1 MNGSQSRMI
10 ESSNAGAHRSM
21 QIYKI
26 DSVCSDERR
35 STCLPT
41 RRSSV
46 LFFHYCTVCIMSSS
60 GPYRDAE
67 ESAVGKGVRHDD
79 DDCDDDQSDSGNF
92 APIASAEIATVLG
105 WLQNLNLQPGTVLY
119 PTNTNNHTNTNMT
132 PERLQY
138 IIIRL
143 LQQQCGYLYASV
155 NTTLYHEW
163 VPYSADDFTSLMRDP
178 ALYNHDDDGS
188 SCSSLQENGGIDDY
202 DEDGLAFVP
211 PAVGGSTFHD
221 DAALRR
227 NKNNERSK
235 STAVVLDIYRTTRT
249 AALDDDNFVA
259 DATTPMK
266 ARGCRPARLLSND
279 VALITHDGA
288 AHLIPPTGRAGRAD
302 TWFYIAAA
310 VLGLGNIVI
319 DDPDDEDAISAILL
333 KALRGCWK
341 SAESTLPNTGL
352 NRSPTNMLKFMD
364 HQYVW
369 GDTSSCLLI
378 LPILTIEAA
387 KSWTGESY
395 EVIILCDDDRY
406 GRANHRQVAQRIGLT
421 TINTTANN
429 NNSHAVVQSATSTEL
444 KRAVDLLS
452 HILKFS
458 AYALEQLPGPVTPRG
473 AALWLSYRDE
483 FEAARTLHATIVGGD
498 NISREQYHHKI
509 IVPVVQQS
517 PAGQMVAKVDLG
529 AMNNN
534 DNDDM
539 GRGIGGRQ
547 RGNVVVYPDPLLLAA
562 KSSVVWTRKFAFQ
575 LLADSEPSLYDCTG
589 QGMDHAYGGG
599 GGNAAHNNVLDEILG
614 KNVAFGSQ
622 NDGSPASCGD
632 FTG

>member
-1 MNGSQSRMI
+1 M
-10 ESSNAGAHRSM
+10 
-21 QIYKI
+21 
-26 DSVCSDERR
+26 
-35 STCLPT
+35 
-41 RRSSV
+41 
-46 LFFHYCTVCIMSSS
+46 SS
-60 GPYRDAE
+60 GPSRDAAPAAE
-67 ESAVGKGVRHDD
+67 KRDRH
-79 DDCDDDQSDSGNF
+79 DDCDDDQGDSGNF

-119 PTNTNNHTNTNMT
+119 PNTNNHTNTNMT

-138 IIIRL
+138 ITIRL

-155 NTTLYHEW
+155 NTTIYHEW

-178 ALYNHDDDGS
+178 ALYHHDDDDSGS
-188 SCSSLQENGGIDDY
+188 SCSPLQENDGDD
-202 DEDGLAFVP
+202 DGLAIVIP
-211 PAVGGSTFHD
+211 PVAGGNT
-221 DAALRR
+221 ANAGLR
-227 NKNNERSK
+227 NKNNGRRK
-235 STAVVLDIYRTTRT
+235 STTLVLDIYRTTRT
-249 AALDDDNFVA
+249 AALDDANFVA
-259 DATTPMK
+259 DATSPMK

-302 TWFYIAAA
+302 TWLYVAAA
-310 VLGLGNIVI
+310 VLGLGHIVI
-319 DDPDDEDAISAILL
+319 DPDHDDDHDNNDDAVSSILL

-352 NRSPTNMLKFMD
+352 NRSPTNLLKFMD
-364 HQYVW
+364 HQYMW
-369 GDTSSCLLI
+369 GQDTCLLI

-387 KSWTGESY
+387 KQWTGESY

-421 TINTTANN
+421 TISTAA
-429 NNSHAVVQSATSTEL
+429 NSHAVVQSATTTEL
-444 KRAVDLLS
+444 NMAVDLLS

-483 FEAARTLHATIVGGD
+483 FEAAGTPHATIVGGD

-509 IVPVVQQS
+509 IVPVVQPS
-517 PAGQMVAKVDLG
+517 GLGQMVAKVDLG

-534 DNDDM
+534 NENDDM
-539 GRGIGGRQ
+539 GGSGMGGGTGGRQ

-575 LLADSEPSLYDCTG
+575 LLADSEPSWYDCTG
-589 QGMDHAYGGG
+589 QGMDHACGGG
-599 GGNAAHNNVLDEILG
+599 GDNAAHNNVLDEILG